1 MKITRQHLANSFNRA
16 KNFIGTAYN
25 NTKNVLSNVDNGA
38 RLFKH
43 IYGAAQPII
52 DQYVGHNN
60 NLNKN
65 IIKALSGYDNIRN
78 QAMEAHDGIENNINS
93 LRNNLAKKNIK
104 FNFA

>member
-25 NTKNVLSNVDNGA
+25 NTKNVLSNVDNGV

-65 IIKALSGYDNIRN
+65 IIKALSGYDNIRS
-78 QAMEAHDGIENNINS
+78 QAMETHDGIENNINN
-93 LRNNLAKKNIK
+93 LRNNLAKRNIK
-104 FNFA
+104 FNFV